1 MDSLEHEL
9 IETYLSDPTTSVR
22 DSKVQPIKILGINVH
37 PIQPAEAREVVLSWF
52 NGRRSFRYVSSTNI
66 NNLINAI
73 ESPLFFDVTN
83 TAELSLPDG
92 MPLVWYG
99 RYLGYKMPKKC
110 GIEEFMKEIFELSNN
125 GHDFKHYFYGNTQE
139 VLDDLKVELLKK
151 YPKLNIVGMY
161 SPPFR
166 PMSDEENQQTID
178 MINATHP
185 DFLWVSLG
193 CPKQEIWL
201 YENRH
206 KLNAVVGGGAG
217 AVFNFMAN
225 HAVAAPAFIK
235 YAGLEWLLRLVCNPK
250 RLARRYLVKYPK
262 FFMIF
267 LKSRPWHRHS
277 A

>member
-1 MDSLEHEL
+1 MDSLEHGL
-9 IETYLSDPTTSVR
+9 IETDLSHPLSKVR
-22 DSKVQPIKILGINVH
+22 DSRVQRIEVLGINVH
-37 PIQPAEAREVVLSWF
+37 LVQPEEARDVVLSWF
-52 NGRRSFRYVSSTNI
+52 DGPRRFHYVSSTNI

-99 RYLGYKMPKKC
+99 RYLGYRMPKKC
-110 GIEEFMKEIFELSNN
+110 GIEEFMDEIFELSNQ

-139 VLDDLKVELLKK
+139 VLDDLKTELLKK
-151 YPKLNIVGMY
+151 YPKLNIVGMH

-166 PMSDEENQQTID
+166 PLSDDEQKQDID
-178 MINATHP
+178 RINDAGA

-193 CPKQEIWL
+193 CPKQEVWL

-206 KLNAVVGGGAG
+206 KLNAVAGGGAG
-217 AVFNFMAN
+217 AVFNFMAK
-225 HAVAAPAFIK
+225 HTVSAPTFVK
-235 YAGLEWLLRLVCNPK
+235 YAGLEWLLRLLCNPK
-250 RLARRYLVKYPK
+250 RLARRYLIKYPK

-267 LKSRPWHRHS
+267 FKSRPWQRRS

>member
-1 MDSLEHEL
+1 MDSLEHGL
-9 IETYLSDPTTSVR
+9 IGTHLSHPIANVR
-22 DSKVQPIKILGINVH
+22 DSRVQPIKILGINVH
-37 PIQPAEAREVVLSWF
+37 MVQPVEARDTVLKWF
-52 NGRRSFRYVSSTNI
+52 NGRRTFRYVSSTNI

-99 RYLGYKMPKKC
+99 RYLGYRMPKKC
-110 GIEEFMKEIFELSNN
+110 GIEEFMDEMFDLSNH
-125 GHDFKHYFYGNTQE
+125 GYDFKHYFYGNTQE
-139 VLDDLKVELLKK
+139 VLDDLKIELLKK
-151 YPKLNIVGMY
+151 YPKLNIVGMC

-166 PMSDEENQQTID
+166 ALSDDEHQHMIDTI
-178 MINATHP
+178 NEAHP

-206 KLNAVVGGGAG
+206 KLNAVAGGGAG
-217 AVFNFMAN
+217 AVFNFMAKRS
-225 HAVAAPAFIK
+225 VSAPAFVK
-235 YAGLEWLLRLVCNPK
+235 YAGLEWLLRLLCDPK
-250 RLARRYLVKYPK
+250 RLARRYLIKYPK

-267 LKSRPWHRHS
+267 FKSRPWQDRS